1 MFLDFFTVS
10 SFLYIFTR
18 QYFKVRALGEVPQPM
33 GQREVWQPIVV
44 PCGSVRDVSGYFARL
59 SPPIHRTIY
68 TALSIRNGLTGAVRN
83 RPTSGG
89 RLYPVLSTVPP
100 APP

>member
-1 MFLDFFTVS
+1 
-10 SFLYIFTR
+10 
-18 QYFKVRALGEVPQPM
+18 M
-33 GQREVWQPIVV
+33 GQREVRQPNVV
-44 PCGSVRDVSGYFARL
+44 RCGSVRDVSGYFARL

-68 TALSIRNGLTGAVRN
+68 TALSIRNGLTGVVRN

-100 APP
+100 APPRGFGIPTDAAGNELRVLVATPKN